1 MKLHRLNRSKI
12 ALMAAGVS
20 LAVASS
26 TALSSGTARDSTPPQ
41 GSGADAR
48 SGSAKDMKP
57 YRGLRAS
64 QVIGMSVRNSK
75 GVNVGQIRDMIV
87 DMSTGKVRYAML
99 AFDPGIFQGEKLF
112 AVPTSELRMASDRD
126 DMVYDMNRERLER
139 AAVDRSAWDSR
150 WRSPDYL
157 GSLDRAWG
165 IRQPSEGMRAH
176 RVSDLLGKDVN
187 ARSGEDIGEIEE
199 LVIDMANQ
207 RVHYAVLE
215 FDPSWASPEQNY
227 AFPLRAFNL
236 TRDKD
241 ELVLDVDKATVQSM
255 KSFTDDRYANLND
268 RVWVADVDRYLVLVA
283 PTSGSSARA
292 GATSR
297 SSDAVNAAGTSA
309 AAGTTETRD
318 ASTGAT
324 GAEIR
329 AARVDRN

>member
-1 MKLHRLNRSKI
+1 MSL
-12 ALMAAGVS
+12 AAGVS
-20 LAVASS
+20 LALASPA
-26 TALSSGTARDSTPPQ
+26 ALSSGTARDSTASQ
-41 GSGADAR
+41 GSSADAR
-48 SGSAKDMKP
+48 TGSAKDMKP

-87 DMSTGKVRYAML
+87 DMNTGKVRYAML

-112 AVPTSELRMASDRD
+112 AVPTTELRMASDRD

-139 AAVDRSAWDSR
+139 AAVERSAWDSL

-157 GSLDRAWG
+157 GNLDRAWG

-241 ELVLDVDKATVQSM
+241 ELVLDVDKATVRSM

-268 RVWVADVDRYLVLVA
+268 RVWVADVDRYLVLVV
-283 PTSGSSARA
+283 PTSSSSARA
-292 GATSR
+292 GGTSQ
-297 SSDAVNAAGTSA
+297 SNDAVNAAGTSA
-309 AAGTTETRD
+309 AAPTGD

-324 GAEIR
+324 GAETR
-329 AARVDRN
+329 AARVDRH